1 MQMVSMFPNKT
12 SHENGYS
19 LGQARACILLGFL
32 HTLLLG
38 LGIFSLIACCGGLS
52 GTDYFAV
59 LALGLSLL
67 IMEVLAWALLRRVHF
82 MLLFLGIGCG
92 ISLLLSVIC
101 FALTARFENIR
112 SALALATF
120 VLCMIIIL
128 THASARAKHGEIK
141 ADFLATHDDDVPFR
155 MELWEV
161 PTLLTTP
168 SPWCMLWFAAQY
180 VVGLIAKQPLYWRT
194 VFYLA
199 LLDLFVCFAFYYIRQ
214 FTVFLQD
221 NHTSANLPVRTIRR
235 VHLILLAVG
244 TLLLVLFV
252 TPAVF
257 FNREPLS
264 ELTLKVSHLPT
275 SDDVGMAEL
284 FPTTATEENPF
295 MEGLIDTG
303 ETHEPPEW
311 LKKLM
316 NVLLVVILAGFVI
329 AVIAAIVQ
337 AIRFAMRNFA
347 ICDEDEVLFLEDET
361 ADSVESADS
370 AKTRD
375 DGFFSVN
382 RQIRR
387 RYKKTIQKATSG
399 IPDHWATPSEL
410 EAHAGLA
417 DSDGISVLHE
427 VYEKARY
434 SRDGATRE
442 DAERVIH
449 VET

>member
-1 MQMVSMFPNKT
+1 
-12 SHENGYS
+12 
-19 LGQARACILLGFL
+19 
-32 HTLLLG
+32 
-38 LGIFSLIACCGGLS
+38 
-52 GTDYFAV
+52 
-59 LALGLSLL
+59 
-67 IMEVLAWALLRRVHF
+67 
-82 MLLFLGIGCG
+82 
-92 ISLLLSVIC
+92 
-101 FALTARFENIR
+101 
-112 SALALATF
+112 
-120 VLCMIIIL
+120 MIIIL

-161 PTLLTTP
+161 PTLLTAP

-199 LLDLFVCFAFYYIRQ
+199 LLDLFVCFAFHYIRQ

-244 TLLLVLFV
+244 TLLLVLFI
-252 TPAVF
+252 TPSVLF
-257 FNREPLS
+257 DREPLS

-275 SDDVGMAEL
+275 SDDGGMAEF
-284 FPTTATEENPF
+284 FPTAATEENPF

-303 ETHEPPEW
+303 ESHEPPEW
-311 LKKLM
+311 LTKLM
-316 NVLLVVILAGFVI
+316 NILLVVVLAGFVI

-347 ICDEDEVLFLEDET
+347 VCDEDEVIFLEDET
-361 ADSVESADS
+361 SDAAETTGPT
-370 AKTRD
+370 KTRD

-442 DAERVIH
+442 DAERIKPL
-449 VET
+449 